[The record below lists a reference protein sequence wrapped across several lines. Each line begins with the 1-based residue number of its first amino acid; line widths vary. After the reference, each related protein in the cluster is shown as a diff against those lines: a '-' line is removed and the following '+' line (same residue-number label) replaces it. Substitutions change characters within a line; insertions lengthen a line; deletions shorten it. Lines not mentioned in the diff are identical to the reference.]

1 MPHTSISSRQY
12 SHEPEILY
20 EYIWACNLH
29 RSAAKIAGVLNLSTT
44 DELLALRL
52 NAETQR
58 IIMMYS
64 ESFESDRPT
73 RFRSLWLQAQGDH
86 VCAMTDPAPPQIDV
100 QNGTGKIPKRVFE
113 HWCITRLMR
122 LAPAL
127 FPRCNL
133 DTTPPKFDAYDYF
146 YALCVLLWLKFGRQS
161 YNLSNYHPQFA
172 DRTVRWHREPS
183 ADRLGT
189 QSPVSPIG
197 IGIEEPA
204 TPLAPTNTL
213 EPEHALPAPSVGDN
227 IGLPDQGA
235 IGDYAGA
242 REMLYQF
249 ASKLCE
255 QFQQVQISA
264 SSDPAEKGEN
274 ANTQFAD
281 IDGLV
286 EKYTQTI
293 ERSRI
298 RVIAANNKFVG
309 QVANHCAQMGNQGEE
324 IGSDRDT
331 GLGVKHS
338 GKRFQ
343 TAPKT
348 QIRRRNNGV
357 SKSRTRPSKVLN
369 AGSNERIQA
378 AFNSEL
384 AGASNSPDQVDSVNS
399 STAIELDSVIEIDLT
414 KD

>member
-1 MPHTSISSRQY
+1 MPDTSISSRQY

-73 RFRSLWLQAQGDH
+73 IFRSLWLQAQGDH
-86 VCAMTDPAPPQIDV
+86 VRAMTDPAPPQIDV

-133 DTTPPKFDAYDYF
+133 DMTPPKFDAYDYF
-146 YALCVLLWLKFGRQS
+146 HAHCVLRWLKFGRQS
-161 YNLSNYHPQFA
+161 YNLSNYYPQFA

-183 ADRLGT
+183 ADRLGI

-281 IDGLV
+281 IDGLG

-293 ERSRI
+293 EWSRI
-298 RVIAANNKFVG
+298 RVIAVNNKALGRLAVEKRM
-309 QVANHCAQMGNQGEE
+309 VL
-324 IGSDRDT
+324 

-338 GKRFQ
+338 GKRFR

-348 QIRRRNNGV
+348 QISRRNNGV

-384 AGASNSPDQVDSVNS
+384 AGASNSPDQMDSVNS